1 MYIYQ
6 HNHWPDFT
14 WNEGKLSILLAE
26 VRHSQGRLLGR
37 MEGIGFSLRSEAALQ
52 TLTQDVIK
60 TSEIEGEKL
69 DIEQVRSSI
78 AIKLGM
84 DIAGTFPKD
93 RHIEGIVEVMLDAT
107 RNYNKALT
115 DERMFSWHALLFPT
129 GRNGMYRINVG
140 SWRTKE
146 SGPMQIVSGAY
157 GHEKIHYEAP
167 EYSKLKKEMTRFI
180 TWFETKSEIDP
191 VLKAAIAHF
200 WFVTIHPFDD
210 GNGRIARA
218 IADMQ
223 LARSE
228 KSQQRFYSMS
238 SQIQHER
245 KSYYDVLE
253 QCQKG
258 TMDITNWMEWFL
270 HCLKRAIRASEK
282 ALETILIK
290 ASFWESHAGVSF
302 NDRQRLIINRLLDGF
317 DGKLNSSKWAKIT
330 KCSQDTALRDITDLL
345 ERDILAKDGAGGR
358 STGYILKHPD

>member
-6 HNHWPDFT
+6 QKHWPVFV
-14 WNEGKLSILLAE
+14 WNEKKLSVLLAE
-26 VRHSQGRLLGR
+26 VRHCQGRLLGR
-37 MEGIGFSLRSEAALQ
+37 MEGLGFSLRSEAALQ

-157 GHEKIHYEAP
+157 GHEKIHIKAP
-167 EYSKLKKEMTRFI
+167 E
-180 TWFETKSEIDP
+180 
-191 VLKAAIAHF
+191 
-200 WFVTIHPFDD
+200 
-210 GNGRIARA
+210 
-218 IADMQ
+218 
-223 LARSE
+223 
-228 KSQQRFYSMS
+228 
-238 SQIQHER
+238 
-245 KSYYDVLE
+245 
-253 QCQKG
+253 
-258 TMDITNWMEWFL
+258 
-270 HCLKRAIRASEK
+270 
-282 ALETILIK
+282 
-290 ASFWESHAGVSF
+290 
-302 NDRQRLIINRLLDGF
+302 
-317 DGKLNSSKWAKIT
+317 
-330 KCSQDTALRDITDLL
+330 
-345 ERDILAKDGAGGR
+345 
-358 STGYILKHPD
+358 